1 MTEKL
6 FWQDAYLREFEAK
19 VLEIRGKEIILDK
32 TAFYARSGGQPGDT
46 GELNGIKVLDTYYD
60 AEKNIVHLLEK
71 DPDFKINDLVK
82 GKIDWERRH
91 KIMRLHTAAHIIS
104 AVLIKE
110 FKNVKFTGSQIY
122 EDRVRMDFNLEKL
135 DDEIVKFIESGAN
148 QIVENDLPVFSK
160 MISKEEL
167 ESHPELKRLMDESRY
182 ERFDI
187 LRVVGI
193 GDVDLQL
200 DGGLHVKSTKEVGK
214 IKIIKREN
222 KGKSNR
228 RITVVLLN

>member
-32 TAFYARSGGQPGDT
+32 TVFYARSGGQPGDT

-135 DDEIVKFIESGAN
+135 DDEIVRFIESGAN

-160 MISKEEL
+160 IISKDEL
-167 ESHPELKRLMDESRY
+167 EAHPELKRLMDESRY

>member
-135 DDEIVKFIESGAN
+135 DDEIVRFIESGAN

-160 MISKEEL
+160 IISKDEL
-167 ESHPELKRLMDESRY
+167 WAHPELKRLMDESRY